1 MVVLWS
7 ISEEIVRLAC
17 LLAYCWRRFLAL
29 FVFAACETI
38 ELPMKLNATNAVDC
52 DLIEIYS
59 NQKVICHMIDNL
71 KLIKKVICHMM
82 GISKRHF
89 RIILHN
95 LTHYHTYVLMKKS
108 TRYSVTVCNQSR

>member
-1 MVVLWS
+1 MVVLLS

-71 KLIKKVICHMM
+71 KLIKKVICHMIDNLKLIKKIICHM
-82 GISKRHF
+82 IDISNGY
-89 RIILHN
+89 LD
-95 LTHYHTYVLMKKS
+95 
-108 TRYSVTVCNQSR
+108 